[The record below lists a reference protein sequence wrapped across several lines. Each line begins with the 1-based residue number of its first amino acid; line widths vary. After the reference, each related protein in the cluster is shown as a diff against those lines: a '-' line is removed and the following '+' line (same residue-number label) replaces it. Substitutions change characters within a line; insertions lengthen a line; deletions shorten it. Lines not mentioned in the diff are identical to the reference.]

1 MLTINQQP
9 YISLDNYID
18 VEKMLSFRHDWEFLL
33 TSRWKDIRTGVWN
46 AGGHSP
52 DHYYNFPEIFR
63 EKGLLYYIY
72 RRVNEERKTDK
83 ILDKH
88 VKHFED
94 TKDQHGLS
102 RYLKLRYQAFDPYN
116 VLNIRKT
123 TGPYYAA
130 DSYWFTDDDWSK
142 YEWCDYMEDYPHIKD
157 FITNGLPM
165 DRIGVV
171 TVFWN
176 EHFIPQGFHR
186 DYNYF
191 PYEKGDKP
199 DTFPHRQELIWF
211 RFDLDRPFHL
221 YDLDISNGKVLKEIP
236 VEGYSA
242 FFNHHQWHGSF
253 DNYPNTSMTVKVEG
267 RFTDEF
273 RKKIGIDNLEYYFYE
288 N

>member
-1 MLTINQQP
+1 
-9 YISLDNYID
+9 
-18 VEKMLSFRHDWEFLL
+18 MLSFKHDWEFLL
-33 TSRWKDIRTGVWN
+33 CSRWQDIRTGVWN

-52 DHYYNFPEIFR
+52 EDYYNAPEIFR

-72 RRVNEERKTDK
+72 RQVNEDRKTDPD
-83 ILDKH
+83 LDKH
-88 VKHFED
+88 VKYFEE

-102 RYLKLRYQAFDPYN
+102 RYLKLRYRAFDPYN
-116 VLNIRKT
+116 VLNVRKT

-130 DSYWFTDDDWSK
+130 DSYTFTDDDWK
-142 YEWCDYMEDYPHIKD
+142 NYYWCDYMKDYPHLVN
-157 FITNGLPM
+157 FIENELPM

-191 PYEKGDKP
+191 PYEMGNKP
-199 DTFPHRQELIWF
+199 DAFPHRQELIWF
-211 RFDLDRPFHL
+211 RFDLSRPF
-221 YDLDISNGKVLKEIP
+221 YIFDLDIPNGKVLNQYP
-236 VEGYSA
+236 VDGYSA

-253 DNYPNTSMTVKVEG
+253 DNYPETSVTVKVEG

-273 RKKIGIDNLEYYFYE
+273 RKLINIDTLKYYD
-288 N
+288 

>member
-1 MLTINQQP
+1 MKTINGKP
-9 YISLDNYID
+9 FITLDKHINI
-18 VEKMLSFRHDWEFLL
+18 EKMLSFRHDWEFLL
-33 TSRWKDIRTGVWN
+33 CSRWQDIRTGVWN

-52 DHYYNFPEIFR
+52 EDYYNAPEIFR

-72 RRVNEERKTDK
+72 RQVKEDRKVDSN
-83 ILDKH
+83 LDRH

-102 RYLKLRYQAFDPYN
+102 RYLKLRYNAFDPYN
-116 VLNIRKT
+116 VLNVRKT

-130 DSYWFTDDDWSK
+130 DSYTFTDEDWK
-142 YEWCDYMEDYPHIKD
+142 NYYWCDYMKDYSHLVN
-157 FITNGLPM
+157 FIEKELPM

-171 TVFWN
+171 TIFWN

-191 PYEKGDKP
+191 PYEMGNKP
-199 DTFPHRQELIWF
+199 DSFPHRQELIWF
-211 RFDLDRPFHL
+211 RFDLSRPF
-221 YDLDISNGKVLKEIP
+221 YIFDLDIPNGKVINQYP
-236 VEGYSA
+236 IDGYSA

-253 DNYPNTSMTVKVEG
+253 DNYSETSVTVKVEG

-273 RKKIGIDNLEYYFYE
+273 REKIGLAHLPYY

>member
-1 MLTINQQP
+1 MRTINGKP
-9 YISLDNYID
+9 FITLDNYLNI
-18 VEKMLSFRHDWEFLL
+18 EKMLSFKHDWEFLL
-33 TSRWKDIRTGVWN
+33 CSRWQDIRTGVWN

-52 DHYYNFPEIFR
+52 EDYYSAPEIFR

-72 RRVNEERKTDK
+72 RQVNEDRKTD
-83 ILDKH
+83 LDLDRH
-88 VKHFED
+88 IKHFED

-102 RYLKLRYQAFDPYN
+102 RYLKLRYRAFDPYN
-116 VLNIRKT
+116 VLNVRKT

-130 DSYWFTDDDWSK
+130 DSYTFTDEDWK
-142 YEWCDYMEDYPHIKD
+142 NYYWCDYMKDYPHLVE
-157 FITNGLPM
+157 FIEKELPM

-191 PYEKGDKP
+191 PYEMGNKP
-199 DTFPHRQELIWF
+199 DAFPHRQELIWF
-211 RFDLDRPFHL
+211 RFDLSRPF
-221 YDLDISNGKVLKEIP
+221 YIFDLDISNGKVVNQYP
-236 VEGYSA
+236 MDGYSA

-253 DNYPNTSMTVKVEG
+253 DSYPETSVTVKVEG

-273 RKKIGIDNLEYYFYE
+273 REQLGLKHLPYYD
-288 N
+288 

>member
-1 MLTINQQP
+1 MRTINGKP
-9 YISLDNYID
+9 FITLDNYIN
-18 VEKMLSFRHDWEFLL
+18 VEKMLSFKHDWEFLL
-33 TSRWKDIRTGVWN
+33 CSRWQDIRTGVWN

-52 DHYYNFPEIFR
+52 EDYYNAPEIFR

-72 RRVNEERKTDK
+72 RQVNEDRKTDAD
-83 ILDKH
+83 LDRH

-102 RYLKLRYQAFDPYN
+102 RYLKLRYRAFDPYN
-116 VLNIRKT
+116 VLNVRKT

-130 DSYWFTDDDWSK
+130 DSYTFTDEDWK
-142 YEWCDYMEDYPHIKD
+142 NYYWCDYMKDYPHLVN
-157 FITNGLPM
+157 FIEKELPM

-191 PYEKGDKP
+191 PYEMGNKP
-199 DTFPHRQELIWF
+199 DAFPHRQELIWF
-211 RFDLDRPFHL
+211 RFDLSRPF
-221 YDLDISNGKVLKEIP
+221 YIFDLDIPNGKVINQYP
-236 VEGYSA
+236 MDGYSA

-253 DNYPNTSMTVKVEG
+253 DNYPETSVTVKVEG

-273 RKKIGIDNLEYYFYE
+273 REKLGLKHLPYY